1 MSKKIPSQ
9 DFSYE
14 FEVVFD
20 KEKETTLQKIKRWIN
35 KKEPPLKTILTYLFS
50 YVEKWYWE
58 GKLKQTMSGVDS
70 EVNKIHDVWDNE
82 LRTEQPIQLEKGVF
96 GEDDWSISISN
107 PVIGRGNDDSGR
119 VLDIKSQKDQV
130 E

>member
-1 MSKKIPSQ
+1 MSKKTPSQ

-35 KKEPPLKTILTYLFS
+35 KKEPPLKTILAYLFS

-70 EVNKIHDVWDNE
+70 EVDKIHDVWDNE
-82 LRTEQPIQLEKGVF
+82 LRTEQPIQLEEGVF

>member
-70 EVNKIHDVWDNE
+70 EVDKIHDVWDDE
-82 LRTEQPIQLEKGVF
+82 LRTEQPIQLEEGVF

-107 PVIGRGNDDSGR
+107 PVIRRGDDDSDR
-119 VLDIKSQKDQV
+119 VMDIKSQKDQV

>member
-58 GKLKQTMSGVDS
+58 GKLKQTMSEVDS
-70 EVNKIHDVWDNE
+70 EVDKIHDVWDNE
-82 LRTEQPIQLEKGVF
+82 LRTEQPIQLEEGVF